1 MSLKLAA
8 FLGLLLSAFLACAQ
22 AGAQQTGVLVG
33 RTPGSAV
40 GKVLPSTQTPI
51 PRTTCESAGTP
62 GLEPNGSLLL
72 PDLIFSRDDLVCLRH
87 TDGRTEELTR
97 NLPWGGELATKTD
110 FAYWLPDKHELHVFS
125 IAARKDTVIDT
136 LPGAKLAG
144 VVWSGSGRT
153 LAYLP
158 LGANPPGIRT
168 FDLDT
173 GARKII
179 AGDFVAIA
187 RTYNAIFA
195 SSDAGYIGATSHAG
209 IERVNLSTGQH
220 ELLVPALYL
229 DDVAYSPAGNFLG
242 IKSNEPSGLLAV
254 PPDKWPKKPT
264 ATQDDDEPDCGGGA
278 FYLIV
283 WNVATKRLTDVPF
296 PKGFDSVLDFEFSPD
311 GHALAVTFGSSSS
324 CDYPGDAAQ
333 VFLVSLPDLKL
344 TPLSPAD
351 QLSAQAHWSPDGK
364 VVVYGVFANPP
375 TALMAVDV
383 RTGKAIMLTRREING
398 PDSWLG
404 WR

>member
-1 MSLKLAA
+1 MSLKRAA
-8 FLGLLLSAFLACAQ
+8 SFALLLSVFLAC
-22 AGAQQTGVLVG
+22 GHVRAQQTGVIVG
-33 RTPGSAV
+33 STPGSAI
-40 GKVLPSTQTPI
+40 GKRLPSVQTLAPEMTCGSPALPSI
-51 PRTTCESAGTP
+51 ETTGFPS
-62 GLEPNGSLLL
+62 L
-72 PDLIFSRDDLVCLRH
+72 PDLVFSRDDLVCLRH
-87 TDGRTEELTR
+87 SDGRTEELTR

-136 LPGAKLAG
+136 LPGVKLAG
-144 VVWSGSGRT
+144 VVWSGPGRT

-158 LGANPPGIRT
+158 LGANPAGIRT
-168 FDLDT
+168 IDLDT

-179 AGDFVAIA
+179 PGDFVAIA

-195 SSDAGYIGATSHAG
+195 SPDAGYIGATSRAG
-209 IERVNLSTGQH
+209 IERVNLTTGQH

-242 IKSNEPSGLLAV
+242 IKSNEPSALLAV

-264 ATQDDDEPDCGGGA
+264 AAQDDDEPDCGGGA

-311 GHALAVTFGSSSS
+311 EHAIAVTFGSSSS

-333 VFLVSLPDLKL
+333 VFLVSLPGLKL

-375 TALMAVDV
+375 TALTAVDV
-383 RTGKAIMLTRREING
+383 QTGKAITLTRREMNG